1 MSSVAY
7 TIGAEKSYD
16 LALTEENPVRK
27 LGVRPY
33 DEPPY
38 GGGWVWRT
46 AEDARA
52 FIASQ
57 KVPLWFI
64 PAVYE
69 LLLPTKWSVDVSKD
83 VAEDGVHRLLNDA
96 IIVRKIP
103 CP

>member
-16 LALTEENPVRK
+16 RALTEDSPVSK
-27 LGVRPY
+27 LGVRP
-33 DEPPY
+33 DDDPPY

-57 KVPLWFI
+57 KVPLWFT

-69 LLLPTKWSVDVSKD
+69 LRLPTGWDVDVSKD
-83 VAEDGVHRLLNDA
+83 VEEDGVHRLLNDA
-96 IIVRKIP
+96 IIVRKMQG
-103 CP
+103 